1 MYLLLLLP
9 GRGGENFQG
18 RQKLFFKNSFI
29 FAQLFEG
36 YNSNL
41 DLFVICYRRV
51 ERAVNCPK
59 HHGRQGFIYDNSEYL
74 PFAAVALYTE
84 ENVIR
89 FYG

>member
-1 MYLLLLLP
+1 M
-9 GRGGENFQG
+9 
-18 RQKLFFKNSFI
+18 
-29 FAQLFEG
+29 
-36 YNSNL
+36 